1 MKRIVTLLFVT
12 LSVYA
17 YAQPTV
23 IGTVPFNGP
32 FVNNLRQI
40 CEESGRASQVEDVAT
55 GITLAYTIPSPC
67 TSFNGVATTDTAY
80 VSKTFAGGALAVQGF
95 TNGVTYNYD
104 FTLGG
109 ASLGSYRQFE
119 VYFQARVS
127 STNTA
132 ASALTLQYA
141 VNGSAFQNV
150 GSTNF
155 RNANQWESF
164 TFTLPLGAWNP
175 SGNLVFRILAT
186 GGSDASSTGTL
197 RIDNVQVRATMA
209 GTVARD
215 QATGAELR
223 VYPNPATSQVHVQLP
238 QSLGTVALS
247 LVDVQG
253 RVVRSQQFEGTTSHL
268 NVEGLAPGIYTLLA
282 ETAQGSLRQRVV
294 VQR

>member
-1 MKRIVTLLFVT
+1 MKHIATFLFVM
-12 LSVYA
+12 LSVFA

-23 IGTVPFNGP
+23 IGTIPFNGP
-32 FVNNLRQI
+32 MVGGERQI
-40 CEESGRASQVEDVAT
+40 CVESGRAGQVEDVAS
-55 GITLAYTIPSPC
+55 GITLAYTIPTNC
-67 TSFNGVATTDTAY
+67 TTFSGVATTDTAF
-80 VSKTFAGGALAVQGF
+80 VSETFAGGAMAVQGF
-95 TNGVTYNYD
+95 TNGGSYNFD

-109 ASLGSYRQFE
+109 TSLGSYREFE
-119 VYFQARVS
+119 IYFQARVS
-127 STNTA
+127 SKNTA
-132 ASALTLQYA
+132 TNALSLQYA
-141 VNGSAFQNV
+141 VNGGAFQNV

-155 RNANQWESF
+155 RNSSQWESF
-164 TFTLPLGAWNP
+164 TFTLPSDAGNP
-175 SGNLVFRILAT
+175 SGNLVFRIVAT
-186 GGSDASSTGTL
+186 GGPGASNTATL
-197 RIDNVQVRATMA
+197 RIDNVQVRATLG

-223 VYPNPATSQVHVQLP
+223 VYPNPANNQVHVQLL

-253 RVVRSQQFEGTTSHL
+253 SVVRSQQFEGTTSHL